1 MWLTPSRLVRY
12 VSESSAVMVTVTRS
26 MWVEWH
32 SFFVSFIRVFWSFSG
47 FFQIGKYSECVLSFW
62 RVPFFVV
69 MYAALVFA
77 PPMSKPMTFT
87 VVVCLRCL
95 LWCVVVFLCC

>member
-12 VSESSAVMVTVTRS
+12 ASESSAVMVAVTRS
-26 MWVEWH
+26 RWVDLH
-32 SFFVSFIRVFWSFSG
+32 SFLVSFVKGFSSFSG
-47 FFQIGKYSECVLSFW
+47 FFQTGKYSELVLSSW

-69 MYAALVFA
+69 MKAAFVFA

-87 VVVCLRCL
+87 VRVCLRCL
-95 LWCVVVFLCC
+95 LWCVFAFLRC